1 MKRTLVAILAFCLL
15 ALALAGCASD
25 TQGNGDTREVT
36 DVYGRTVTIPAD
48 VQTCATVG
56 SAARFVVY
64 AGGADKLVAVTEMD
78 KPATPARPYTVACEQ
93 VFASLPTTSNGN
105 HLMETSVDGE
115 AMLELEPDVIISSR
129 SAQECDDSAGPARH
143 PRHRHLLS
151 GPDVHRRRLQVH
163 RSRR

>member
-78 KPATPARPYTVACEQ
+78 KPATPARPYTAP
-93 VFASLPTTSNGN
+93 ASR
-105 HLMETSVDGE
+105 
-115 AMLELEPDVIISSR
+115 SSR
-129 SAQECDDSAGPARH
+129 VFPPPRTAITSWRRASMARQCSSSH
-143 PRHRHLLS
+143 PM
-151 GPDVHRRRLQVH
+151 
-163 RSRR
+163 

>member
-78 KPATPARPYTVACEQ
+78 KPSTPAPLYRRLRAGLRESSHHLERQSPHGDERRWR
-93 VFASLPTTSNGN
+93 GN
-105 HLMETSVDGE
+105 ARARTRCDH
-115 AMLELEPDVIISSR
+115 LEPLR
-129 SAQECDDSAGPARH
+129 AGM
-143 PRHRHLLS
+143 
-151 GPDVHRRRLQVH
+151 
-163 RSRR
+163 